1 MATVTAPRNNE
12 ILLSCQEVSK
22 HFGGVVALAGLN
34 LDIRYNEIFGVI
46 GPNGS
51 GKTTFFNLL
60 TGIFPLTSGTF
71 IYEGHDLTNRTP
83 QEVCRAGISRTFQ
96 RSRVCLGLSIFDN
109 LMVGNHINLRHDWWS
124 NLINRNLLYRQ
135 LDEMVERARSLLQIF
150 DPKLASRMDEL
161 MGNQPMIDRRRV
173 EICRALISGPR
184 LLLLDEPSAGMT
196 HREMRELMEN
206 LLHAKQEFGNLTIL
220 LIEHEMKII
229 ERVTDRCAVLN
240 FGKKLCE
247 GNYLSVVSNPEV
259 QKAYLGG
266 TVKKAEKVP
275 YAV

>member
-161 MGNQPMIDRRRV
+161 MG
-173 EICRALISGPR
+173 
-184 LLLLDEPSAGMT
+184 
-196 HREMRELMEN
+196 
-206 LLHAKQEFGNLTIL
+206 
-220 LIEHEMKII
+220 
-229 ERVTDRCAVLN
+229 
-240 FGKKLCE
+240 
-247 GNYLSVVSNPEV
+247 
-259 QKAYLGG
+259 
-266 TVKKAEKVP
+266 
-275 YAV
+275 

>member
-1 MATVTAPRNNE
+1 VATVSATNKNN
-12 ILLSCQEVSK
+12 ILLSCRDVTK
-22 HFGGVVALAGLN
+22 RFGGVVALDGLN

-60 TGIFPLTSGTF
+60 TGIFPLTSGAFT
-71 IYEGHDLTNRTP
+71 YEGRDLTNRAP

-109 LMVGNHINLRHDWWS
+109 LMVGNHIHLRHDWWA
-124 NLINRNLLYRQ
+124 NLINRKLMYRQ
-135 LDEMVERARSLLQIF
+135 LEEMVERARALLQIF
-150 DPKLASRMDEL
+150 DSKLAGRMDEL

-196 HREMRELMEN
+196 HREMQELMEN
-206 LLHAKQEFGNLTIL
+206 LLQAKQELGDLTIL

-229 ERVTDRCAVLN
+229 ERVTNRCAVLN

-247 GNYLSVVSNPEV
+247 GTYLSVVANPEV
-259 QKAYLGG
+259 LTAYLGS
-266 TVKKAEKVP
+266 TIQKQEKVSD
-275 YAV
+275 AV